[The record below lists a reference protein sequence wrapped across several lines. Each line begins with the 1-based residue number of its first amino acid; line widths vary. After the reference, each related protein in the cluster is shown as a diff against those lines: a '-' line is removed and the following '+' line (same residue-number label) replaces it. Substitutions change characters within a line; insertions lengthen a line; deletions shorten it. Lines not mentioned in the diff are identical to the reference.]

1 MTPGIAP
8 TIGGDRPG
16 YGLRVRLDHP
26 KALATADFNCACGAM
41 AEDATGERE
50 VQQLVIRA
58 ERHMRDHCTDPN
70 VRAAAALRDW
80 RRHHPAKTRRK

>member
-16 YGLRVRLDHP
+16 YCLRVRLDHP
-26 KALATADFNCACGAM
+26 KALATADFTCACGDM

-58 ERHMRDHCTDPN
+58 ERHMRDTCPNPN
-70 VRAAAALRDW
+70 VRAAALRDW
-80 RRHHPAKTRRK
+80 RRNHPTAKTRK